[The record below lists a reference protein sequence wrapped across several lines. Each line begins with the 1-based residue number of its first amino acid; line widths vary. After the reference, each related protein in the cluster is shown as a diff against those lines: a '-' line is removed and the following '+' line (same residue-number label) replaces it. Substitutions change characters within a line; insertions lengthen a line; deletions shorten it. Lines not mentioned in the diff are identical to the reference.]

1 MTQEGLGV
9 LILAAGKGTRM
20 HSNRPKV
27 LQEML
32 EEPMLR
38 YIYSALDAFFPGKIW
53 TVIGHQ
59 FEMVKQAF
67 PERQDAFWILQK
79 EQLGTG
85 HALQVSWDTLKA
97 AGLEMLI
104 VLNGDTPLITCELIQ
119 IFQSKAREAEADLA
133 FLTLELDDPAAYGR
147 VVRNSETGQVAAIV
161 EAKDYDPD
169 RWGPE
174 PNEINAGIYCLKME
188 AVSHLLEKLNNDNK
202 SGEYYIT
209 DLIALAVAE
218 GLRVEGVCAG
228 NEPRLMGIN
237 TPLELIEAEK
247 FIQQGIV
254 DDLLRSGCIIRSPES
269 VRIGPGVHLDK
280 GVNLT
285 GPCEIYGCS
294 SVESGAVIES
304 HTVIRD
310 SIVKSGAIIKSFSM
324 LERATVGEDCR
335 VGPYGRLRPDAVLEE
350 GAQVGNF
357 VEIKKSVLGPG
368 VKANHLT
375 YIGDAHIGGH
385 TNIGAG
391 TITCNYDGKNKHRTV
406 IGENSFIGS
415 NTAFVAP
422 VTVGE
427 GVLVGAGSVITEDVP
442 DGRLAVARARQTNLK
457 RSKS

>member
-1 MTQEGLGV
+1 MTQDAQGV

-27 LQEML
+27 LQELL

-38 YIYSALDAFFPGKIW
+38 YIYSALDAHYTDRVW
-53 TVIGHQ
+53 TVVGHHW
-59 FEMVKQAF
+59 EMVKQSF
-67 PERQDAFWILQK
+67 PERNQSSWILQE

-85 HALQVSWDTLKA
+85 HALQVSWETLCTANLKT
-97 AGLEMLI
+97 LI
-104 VLNGDTPLITCELIQ
+104 VLNGDTPLITEELIRM
-119 IFQSKAREAEADLA
+119 FQARAKEADADLA
-133 FLTLELDDPAAYGR
+133 FLTLKLDDPGAYGR
-147 VVRNSETGQVAAIV
+147 VVRNADTARVAAIV
-161 EAKDYDPD
+161 EAKDYDPN

-174 PNEINAGIYCLKME
+174 PSEINAGIYWLKMD
-188 AVSHLLEKLNNDNK
+188 AVSPLLEKLTNDNK

-209 DLIALAVAE
+209 DLVALAVAQ

-228 NEPRLMGIN
+228 NDPRLMGIN
-237 TPLELIEAEK
+237 TPFELIEAEK
-247 FIQQGIV
+247 YIQYGIV
-254 DDLLRSGCIIRSPES
+254 DNLLHSGCIIRSPES

-294 SVESGAVIES
+294 KISSGAVIES

-310 SIVKSGAIIKSFSM
+310 SVVKAGAVIKSFSM
-324 LERATVGEDCR
+324 LERASVGEDCR
-335 VGPYGRLRPDAVLEE
+335 VGPYGRLRPDAVLET

-357 VEIKKSVLGPG
+357 VEVKKSVLEPG

-375 YIGDAHIGGH
+375 YIGDARIGAH

-391 TITCNYDGKNKHRTV
+391 TITCNYDGKNKHQTV

-415 NTAFVAP
+415 NSAFVAP
-422 VTVGE
+422 VTLGK

-442 DGRLAVARARQTNLK
+442 DKGLAVARARQTNLK
-457 RSKS
+457 RVKS